1 MNIQKRNTALDIT
14 RIFAFLS
21 VIGIHFFM
29 NTDYYTTPML
39 GGHMLVLTVMRTP
52 FTVCVPL
59 FIMLTGYL
67 MSKKTLSGK
76 YYLGIVKTLG
86 VYVLAS
92 IACLIFKKIY
102 FGWEM
107 TLGGSILGILDFTAA
122 NYSWYIEMYIGLF
135 LLIPFINLIYNG
147 LNSQKQK
154 LMLIATFAALT
165 SLPSVVNIYNF
176 AVEDWWKTPYL
187 STEYSKLL
195 PEFFTVLYPITYYF
209 MGAYL
214 REYPVKIKKW
224 LNITLFAGASVLV
237 GLFNYYR
244 SWGGYFSW
252 GKYTDWG
259 SFLTLIL
266 TLLAFVFLA
275 ERNAEKFPLWS
286 KRIFAYLADICLGA
300 YLCSYISDKIVYDHL
315 NRIVPE
321 VLDRMY
327 YAVSAVAASAVL
339 ALVMSAVLN
348 LLYTGGERLII
359 LIIRSIKRK
368 TAK

>member
-29 NTDYYTTPML
+29 NIDYYNAPML
-39 GGHMLVLTVMRTP
+39 GGRMLVMTVIRTP

-76 YYLGIVKTLG
+76 YYLGIAKTLG

-102 FGWEM
+102 FGWDM
-107 TLGGSILGILDFTAA
+107 TLGGTVLGILDFTAA

-147 LNSQKQK
+147 LATQKQK
-154 LMLIATFAALT
+154 LALIVTLAALT

-176 AVEDWWKTPYL
+176 AVDGWWRTPYL
-187 STEYSKLL
+187 SIEYSKLI
-195 PEFFTVLYPITYYF
+195 PEFFTDLYPLTYYF

-214 REYPVKIKKW
+214 REYPVKMKKW
-224 LNITLFAGASVLV
+224 LNIALFLAASVLV

-244 SWGGYFSW
+244 SWGGFFSW

-259 SFLTLIL
+259 SLLTLAL
-266 TLLAFVFLA
+266 TLLAFVFLT
-275 ERNAEKFPLWS
+275 ERNTEKFPLWS

-300 YLCSYISDKIVYDHL
+300 YLCSYISDKIVYGHL
-315 NRIVPE
+315 NGVIHE
-321 VLDRMY
+321 VLDRIY
-327 YAVSAVAASAVL
+327 YMLPAVAVSAIL
-339 ALVMSAVLN
+339 ALALSAVLN
-348 LLYTGGERLII
+348 LLYTGGERLSA
-359 LIIRSIKRK
+359 LIIRSLKHK
-368 TAK
+368 TAR